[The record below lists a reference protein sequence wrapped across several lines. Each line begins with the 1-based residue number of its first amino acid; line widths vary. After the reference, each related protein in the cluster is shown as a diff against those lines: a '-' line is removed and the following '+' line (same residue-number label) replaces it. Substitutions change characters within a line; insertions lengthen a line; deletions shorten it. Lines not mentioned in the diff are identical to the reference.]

1 LLLFDKR
8 IKEREIT
15 SKRAVT
21 ILKMINYRLTCQKP
35 QFFQADNN
43 DLIIFVIEDF
53 EKINYKNMQIFKS
66 GNPTLTS
73 KIFNTTIA
81 DQQQS
86 VMTARGAMNKFG
98 FLFLMVIAGA
108 AFTWHLYYQGK
119 AETMM
124 PLMLAGLFGG
134 LITGVIITF
143 KQTWAPYLAPLYGLL
158 EGLFIGAISAIVNEM
173 FAKKYPGIVIQSVG
187 LTLGVAVAMFLL
199 YNFRIIK
206 PTQRFKSILL
216 TATAGIAIFYLITFI
231 VRMFGVQMDFMM
243 MGDGSLLGIGISLF
257 VVTIAALNLI
267 IDFDMIEQGAEMGAP
282 KYLEWYCA
290 FALMVTIVWLY
301 VEMLKLLS
309 RLNSRN

>member
-1 LLLFDKR
+1 
-8 IKEREIT
+8 
-15 SKRAVT
+15 
-21 ILKMINYRLTCQKP
+21 M
-35 QFFQADNN
+35 
-43 DLIIFVIEDF
+43 
-53 EKINYKNMQIFKS
+53 FKS

-81 DQQQS
+81 DQQEGL
-86 VMTARGAMNKFG
+86 MTARGAMNKFG

-124 PLMLAGLFGG
+124 PLMLTGVFGG
-134 LITGVIITF
+134 LITAIIITF
-143 KQTWAPYLAPLYGLL
+143 KQTWSPYLAPLYGLL

-206 PTQRFKSILL
+206 PTQRFRSILL
-216 TATAGIAIFYLITFI
+216 TATAGIAIFYLITMV

-243 MGDGSLLGIGISLF
+243 MGNGSLLGIGISLF
-257 VVTIAALNLI
+257 VVIIAALNLI
-267 IDFDMIEQGAEMGAP
+267 IDFDMIEQGAQMGAP
-282 KYLEWYCA
+282 KYMEWYCA

-301 VEMLKLLS
+301 
-309 RLNSRN
+309 